1 VTGAERSLLSFVD
14 TPILVGD
21 PQGCAAY
28 VNPAFEECFQVS
40 GEDVLGRSLA
50 EIFEGGGREAVLRAV
65 AEVCQLG
72 ESVRFRM
79 RERGVGYAAAASPI
93 QAGTEN
99 VGVVILLKEEVE
111 GVERLIALHRE
122 IQDPL
127 DELGG
132 TLENL
137 MEQAGSRSAE
147 WQRAVV
153 GDALQSLARLR
164 KWSEHVNA
172 VLCGAPTP
180 SASGEEMDPA
190 ALMRSVARRV
200 QGDVRTRGAQLEVVT
215 AYALPR
221 MRADAAQL
229 EAILVRLVRDRLEA
243 DPAPIRLLLSARM
256 QGDGENG
263 AAILSI
269 VERFAGEAGE
279 AFSPPALAKEVLA
292 SCGGTLRVTAVPSM
306 GRATVIR
313 LAF

>member
-40 GEDVLGRSLA
+40 REDVLGRSLA

-65 AEVCQLG
+65 AEVCKLG

-79 RERGVGYAAAASPI
+79 RERGVGFAAAASPI
-93 QAGTEN
+93 QAGDEN

-137 MEQAGSRSAE
+137 LEQVGGPRAERQRSLVE
-147 WQRAVV
+147 D
-153 GDALQSLARLR
+153 GLQALARLR

-180 SASGEEMDPA
+180 STSGEQTDPA
-190 ALMRSVARRV
+190 ALLRSVARRV
-200 QGDVRTRGAQLEVVT
+200 EGDVRARGAQLEVVT
-215 AYALPR
+215 AYSLPR
-221 MRADAAQL
+221 IHADAAQL

-243 DPAPIRLLLSARM
+243 DPAPTRLLLSARL
-256 QGDGENG
+256 QGADDTQ
-263 AAILSI
+263 AAILSL
-269 VERFAGEAGE
+269 VERFPGEAGE

-292 SCGGTLRVTAVPSM
+292 SCGGTIRVTAVPAV